1 MEHVA
6 GDVERPTER
15 PKSHKNVARVFSN
28 AVSIQDP
35 IVASRLTLEIA
46 MKLFRAAPLV
56 AVVVCSANAGCRDAA
71 SSPTRPSFGV
81 SATDTI
87 PGGCTD
93 RVCNFNAFGNAAF
106 ISWSTPLGSAAAS
119 DTGGG
124 GGGGGTIQ
132 FGNAGISRGG
142 ERGAQQT
149 FLSYNISEC
158 TPSFFCFQV
167 AGGFGQIPNEDFDTQ
182 GSRYRLTTNTAN
194 NPGFFTF
201 AGSPGVI
208 TIEWTPNGQFSQSFN
223 GVRRITQPGMSEQ
236 QVGKSEDESASATGN
251 VVGFLIGSAGFGQ
264 ISSSHDVRITI
275 TR

>member
-1 MEHVA
+1 M
-6 GDVERPTER
+6 
-15 PKSHKNVARVFSN
+15 
-28 AVSIQDP
+28 
-35 IVASRLTLEIA
+35 RLS
-46 MKLFRAAPLV
+46 RAAPL
-56 AVVVCSANAGCRDAA
+56 AVVVVFSANAACRDAA

-81 SATDTI
+81 NAADTI

-93 RVCNFNAFGNAAF
+93 RVCQFNAFGNAAF
-106 ISWSTPLGSAAAS
+106 ISWSTPLGGAVAS

-132 FGNAGISRGG
+132 FGGASISRGG
-142 ERGAQQT
+142 ERDAQQT

-158 TPSFFCFQV
+158 TASFFCFQV
-167 AGGFGQIPNEDFDTQ
+167 AAGFGQIPNEDFDTQ

-236 QVGKSEDESASATGN
+236 QVGKSEDESASAAGN
-251 VVGFLIGSAGFGQ
+251 VVGFLIGSSDFGQ

>member
-1 MEHVA
+1 M
-6 GDVERPTER
+6 
-15 PKSHKNVARVFSN
+15 
-28 AVSIQDP
+28 
-35 IVASRLTLEIA
+35 RLLV
-46 MKLFRAAPLV
+46 LAAPL
-56 AVVVCSANAGCRDAA
+56 AALAALAASTGCRDAA

-81 SATDTI
+81 AANDTL

-93 RVCNFNAFGNAAF
+93 RVCNFRASGNSAF
-106 ISWSTPLGSAAAS
+106 ISWSTLPNGAAAS

-132 FGNAGISRGG
+132 FGGASISRGG
-142 ERGAQQT
+142 ESHAQQT

-167 AGGFGQIPNEDFDTQ
+167 ASGFGLIPNADFDTQ

-194 NPGFFTF
+194 NPGFFIF
-201 AGSPGVI
+201 DGSAGVI

-236 QVGKSEDESASATGN
+236 QVGKSEDQSARATGN
-251 VVGFLIGSAGFGQ
+251 VVGFVIGSSDFGQ
-264 ISSSHDVRITI
+264 ISSNHDVRITI

>member
-6 GDVERPTER
+6 DDVERPTER
-15 PKSHKNVARVFSN
+15 PKSHKNVARSFSK
-28 AVSIQDP
+28 AVSIQDH
-35 IVASRLTLEIA
+35 IVASRVTLEIA
-46 MKLFRAAPLV
+46 MRLSRAAPIV
-56 AVVVCSANAGCRDAA
+56 AVIVCSANAGCRDAA

-81 SATDTI
+81 NAADTI

-106 ISWSTPLGSAAAS
+106 ISWSTPLGGAVAS

-124 GGGGGTIQ
+124 GGGGTVQ
-132 FGNAGISRGG
+132 LGNASVSRGG

-149 FLSYNISEC
+149 FLSYNVSEC

-167 AGGFGQIPNEDFDTQ
+167 AAGFGQIPSEDFDTQ

-236 QVGKSEDESASATGN
+236 QVGKSADESASAAGN
-251 VVGFLIGSAGFGQ
+251 VVGFLIGSSDFGQ